1 MAVIAVW
8 QCDRDGS
15 MFEDKKQAEEHDK
28 YLELAANITSLIEA
42 EIAGINEQHS
52 EAIGLLLAQRRE
64 PLAKACKGKPEA
76 LLEPFEPASTATD
89 ATVTTVTADTT
100 KAPITTGNRDS
111 ATDRDS
117 KVTALAANQ

>member
-28 YLELAANITSLIEA
+28 YLELAANITSLIES
-42 EIAGINEQHS
+42 EIPGISEQHS

-64 PLAKACKGKPEA
+64 QLAKACKGKPEELLQAVEASDAKLTAPAA
-76 LLEPFEPASTATD
+76 LKAVEQSTA
-89 ATVTTVTADTT
+89 
-100 KAPITTGNRDS
+100 DS
-111 ATDRDS
+111 
-117 KVTALAANQ
+117 VTALAANQ